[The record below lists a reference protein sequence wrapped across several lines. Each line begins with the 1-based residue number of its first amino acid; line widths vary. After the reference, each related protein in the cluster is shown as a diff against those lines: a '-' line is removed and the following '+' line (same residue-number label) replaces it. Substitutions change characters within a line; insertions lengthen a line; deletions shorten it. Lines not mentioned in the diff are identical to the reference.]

1 MSRLKTVSR
10 LLILPGCG
18 SAIAASG
25 GPCGRFKSAWVLI
38 VCWGLLGAVAVS
50 AVTAQDNVFLLA
62 GSPVRGEITDST
74 PTTLIVTTDKG
85 ASEIPIQN
93 IRSVGF
99 GKEPPEYDR
108 TQRAYD
114 RQKYDEGLA
123 ELDKLAEG
131 AASGM
136 LAQELEYLR
145 ALGNARSALS
155 GGNVTAK
162 SAGTVVSAFLKKYPR
177 TWHFFELTEL
187 LGELL
192 VAVGRSDLAAAEYA
206 KLASSPL
213 PQYQLRG
220 SFSQGQ
226 TQLLA
231 GDGAAAER
239 SFDAV
244 SASALNDEA
253 ATRMKA
259 LAGCLKAKALL
270 LQGKREEAQV
280 MVMKLIK
287 NEDPRQSELFANAYN
302 ILGLCYQQA
311 GDNQQAVLAF
321 LHTDLLFSNQSAAHA
336 EALYHLAQLWP
347 KLDKNDRALEARTTL
362 KSLYRNSFWA
372 TKLDE

>member
-1 MSRLKTVSR
+1 MSRWKIGTCIV
-10 LLILPGCG
+10 PFPT
-18 SAIAASG
+18 G
-25 GPCGRFKSAWVLI
+25 GPLNGRLVPGSVFRRPGLAWCV
-38 VCWGLLGAVAVS
+38 GLCLAGGMLVTG
-50 AVTAQDNVFLLA
+50 VTAQDSVFLLA
-62 GSPVRGEITDST
+62 GSPVRGEISDST
-74 PTTLIVTTDKG
+74 PATLIVTTDKG
-85 ASEIPIQN
+85 TSEVPIQN
-93 IRSVGF
+93 IRTISF

-108 TQRAYD
+108 AKRAFD

-162 SAGTVVSAFLKKYPR
+162 SAGAVVNAFLKKYPKS
-177 TWHFFELTEL
+177 WHFYELTEL

-206 KLASSPL
+206 KLAASPL

-244 SASALNDEA
+244 SASSLNDEA

-259 LAGCLKAKALL
+259 LASCLKAKALL
-270 LQGKREEAQV
+270 LQGKREEAQL

-287 NEDPRQSELFANAYN
+287 NEDPRQAELFANAYN

-311 GDNQQAVLAF
+311 GENQQAVLSF
-321 LHTDLLFSNQSAAHA
+321 LHTDLLFSNQGAAHA
-336 EALYHLAQLWP
+336 EALYYLAQLWP